1 MRASVVTRPTHLSG
15 AFALEDY
22 LLGARLLWRL
32 RSHLRRCL
40 SLPEARRILQT
51 RLDDRDADFL
61 HLVRRTIYDAP
72 VSPYRLLLRHAG
84 CEYGDLERLVHR
96 EGVEGAMRLLYREG
110 IYLTV
115 EEFKGRCPVVRGS
128 STFTLS
134 PADLRNPEMRVDL
147 LGQSSG
153 SRNPRTT
160 VPMDLAFI
168 RDRAVNAFLTLD
180 ARTGADWRKAVWA
193 DIGGCLALTIRF
205 SSFGRR
211 SERAFSLVD
220 PAEMHP
226 SYRWS
231 ARALRWGSCL
241 AGMPLPRL
249 EHVPVENPLPIARW
263 IERVL
268 REGARPHIWTYVS
281 PAVRLCQAASA
292 AGMNLEGTQFT
303 VTGEPVTAARLAAI
317 RAAGADAAP
326 DYGSAE
332 SGFIGYGCLA
342 PEAPDD
348 VHVFDDLHAVIRLEV
363 PDDEAG
369 LPAGALLVSSL
380 RTTAPLILLNV
391 SMGDRAQLGRRS
403 CGCPLERLGWRVH
416 LHTIRSFEK
425 LTAGGMTVL
434 DGDVIRVLEEVLPGR
449 FGGVPTDYQLVESHG
464 GSPRLRLILH
474 PSLGPLDADAVAR
487 TFLAAIGSSSAS
499 NRMMATHWQE
509 AGLLSVERRPPH
521 VTPSGKI
528 LHVHREG

>member
-1 MRASVVTRPTHLSG
+1 
-15 AFALEDY
+15 
-22 LLGARLLWRL
+22 
-32 RSHLRRCL
+32 
-40 SLPEARRILQT
+40 
-51 RLDDRDADFL
+51 LDHRDADFL
-61 HLVRRTIYDAP
+61 RLVRRTVYDGP
-72 VSPYRLLLRHAG
+72 VSPYRWLLRRAG
-84 CEYGDLERLVHR
+84 CEYGDLERLVHQ
-96 EGVEGAMRLLYREG
+96 EGIEGALRHLYREG
-110 IYLTV
+110 VYLTV
-115 EEFKGRCPVVRGS
+115 EEFKGRRPVVRGS
-128 STFTLS
+128 STIALS
-134 PADLRNPEMRVDL
+134 PGDLRNPDMRVDL

-168 RDRAVNAFLTLD
+168 RDRAVNAYLTLD
-180 ARTGADWRKAVWA
+180 ARNGADWRKAVWA

-205 SSFGRR
+205 SSFGQR
-211 SERAFSLVD
+211 SERAFSLID
-220 PAEMHP
+220 PRGPGLHP

-231 ARALRWGSCL
+231 AWALRWGSAL

-249 EHVPVENPLPIARW
+249 EHVPVDDPLPIARW

-268 REGARPHIWTYVS
+268 RAGARPHIWTYVS
-281 PAVRLCQAASA
+281 PAVRLCQAGSR
-292 AGMNLEGTQFT
+292 AGTNLEGAQFT

-317 RAAGADAAP
+317 RAVGAEAVP

-342 PEAPDD
+342 PETPDD
-348 VHVFDDLHAVIRLEV
+348 VHVFDDLHAVIRLET
-363 PDDEAG
+363 PDADVG
-369 LPAGALLVSSL
+369 LPGGALLVSSL
-380 RTTAPLILLNV
+380 RITAPLILLNV
-391 SMGDRAQLGRRS
+391 SMGDRAQWSQRS

-449 FGGVPTDYQLVESHG
+449 FGGAPTDYQLVESHG
-464 GSPRLRLILH
+464 GLPRLRIILH
-474 PSLGPLDADAVAR
+474 PSLGPLDADAVVQ
-487 TFLAAIGSSSAS
+487 TFLAATSASSAS
-499 NRMMATHWQE
+499 NRMMAAHWQE

-521 VTPSGKI
+521 ATPSGKI